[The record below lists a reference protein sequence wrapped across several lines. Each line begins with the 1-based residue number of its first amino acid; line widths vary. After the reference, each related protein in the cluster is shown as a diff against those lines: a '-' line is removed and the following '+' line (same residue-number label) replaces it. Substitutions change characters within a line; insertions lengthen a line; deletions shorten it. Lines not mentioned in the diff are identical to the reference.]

1 MGRKFLLLM
10 IGGSLAFVYS
20 SAQDAYPPSVRM
32 KVEDMS
38 RYTLEE
44 KASNDK
50 MYALA
55 VPGNG
60 YGYAEDIRMQSY
72 LQEDKED
79 YWFISAKTNL
89 LFVAALTLNL
99 GVEISPWPHWSLDIP
114 VWYSP
119 YNITEDRCLRLLAV
133 QPEIRWWPESFAKG
147 HFIGLHSHVAGFNVA
162 INDNGRYQDPNKAL
176 WGFGVSYGYKC
187 PLGKAKRWGIE
198 FTLGVGFARYSYD
211 AYRNWENGPLF
222 KSGSGTYWGLTR
234 AGINLSYTWNIR
246 KKR

>member
-1 MGRKFLLLM
+1 MERKFLLLM

-89 LFVAALTLNL
+89 LFVNKLRSVCFFMTFRWLIL
-99 GVEISPWPHWSLDIP
+99 ITWWLHEIM
-114 VWYSP
+114 
-119 YNITEDRCLRLLAV
+119 
-133 QPEIRWWPESFAKG
+133 
-147 HFIGLHSHVAGFNVA
+147 
-162 INDNGRYQDPNKAL
+162 PNT
-176 WGFGVSYGYKC
+176 GC
-187 PLGKAKRWGIE
+187 
-198 FTLGVGFARYSYD
+198 T
-211 AYRNWENGPLF
+211 
-222 KSGSGTYWGLTR
+222 
-234 AGINLSYTWNIR
+234 
-246 KKR
+246 